1 MNYEKMN
8 AERPI
13 VDSCKRVGAYCR
25 VSTDKRDQANSLES
39 QQRFFREYIE
49 RREDWKLVE
58 VYPDEG
64 ISGTSTKKRKN
75 FNRMIQDAKAHKLD
89 LIITKEVSRFARNTV
104 DSLQITRDLKAIG
117 VGVIFMNDNINSLDP
132 DAELRLTIMSSIAQ
146 EESRKTSERVKWGQ
160 TRQMEKGVVFG
171 RDMIGYDVKNGVLTI
186 NEEGARI
193 VRKVFE
199 MFVYED
205 LNIHTIGN
213 KLREMGIKPMRV
225 NTWSDT
231 VLRRMLQNE
240 KYCGDLVQK
249 KTYTPDYLSH
259 AKKYNRG
266 QEEFVII
273 KDHHEPIVSRELF
286 DAAQKRIEEHGKGAP
301 VGYSN
306 RYCFSG
312 KIICG
317 RCGTRYIARYRDLK
331 GGGRSK
337 YWACGEAHAHGNRKV
352 YPNGETTGCS
362 FEAIRNIDAINIMK
376 AVFRQIEADFDE
388 TLEMICHDVQTVLN
402 EDKPMQN
409 VSDLEQ
415 EIEAATKKKEKL
427 LNLYLEDGIQHD
439 DFLKAQAE
447 INEQIRSTQQSID
460 KLSRSTISK
469 TDRNRIKDVLR
480 DMAESEEFNDEFY
493 RRVLSRMIVHD
504 RTHVDVYLKMLPL
517 ETKFELESVI
527 EKRTKKKVGGDT
539 SKGSS
544 DTPISVKVALTRS
557 SGME

>member
-39 QQRFFREYIE
+39 QQRYFREYIE

-64 ISGTSTKKRKN
+64 ISGTSTKKRKH

-186 NEEGARI
+186 NEERARI

-259 AKKYNRG
+259 EKKYNRG

-286 DAAQKRIEEHGKGAP
+286 DAAQQRIEEHGKGAP

-376 AVFRQIEADFDE
+376 AIFRQIEADFDE

-402 EDKPMQN
+402 EDKPMRN
-409 VSDLEQ
+409 VSDLEKK
-415 EIEAATKKKEKL
+415 IEAATKKKEKL

-447 INEQIRSTQQSID
+447 INEQIRSTQQNID
-460 KLSRSTISK
+460 NLSRSVISI
-469 TDRNRIKDVLR
+469 TDKNKIKDVLR

-493 RRVLSRMIVHD
+493 RRVLSRMVVHD
-504 RTHVDVYLKMLPL
+504 RTHVDVYLKVLPL